1 MRLRQAMLCQALE
14 TQSMTWGPGPTCHR
28 ERVTSRSNT
37 RWSLNRHCMPTTH
50 ARGTC
55 NCSLRELRP
64 RESQLIRLH
73 NRQKPMSAQEYY
85 YAWGPQVRD
94 GQGKTSWQPDERE
107 KLGSFPQY
115 APCPHCQDCSQ
126 EERMYDMILAPPAGS
141 NHPRGG
147 PGGHC
152 RYLR

>member
-1 MRLRQAMLCQALE
+1 MPELPLHAHDARAWDIQLFSPRTTPRRISINPAAQPSNANEWLGVLLRL
-14 TQSMTWGPGPTCHR
+14 
-28 ERVTSRSNT
+28 
-37 RWSLNRHCMPTTH
+37 
-50 ARGTC
+50 
-55 NCSLRELRP
+55 
-64 RESQLIRLH
+64 
-73 NRQKPMSAQEYY
+73 
-85 YAWGPQVRD
+85 GPQVRD

-115 APCPHCQDCSQ
+115 ALCPHCQDCSQ

-152 RYLR
+152 RYPATGVPAPPMPKVKYL